1 MEESREME
9 WNATWNDPLTKYLAP
24 YHELMG
30 DKRTHN
36 TFDEII
42 RGIIGAGSIICQQI
56 AAHSPQLSQGKRGAQ
71 RVIRLASGESTK
83 RSEIDA
89 EHLTAQLR
97 TAAAEYL
104 GQSSDEEI
112 WLAADGS
119 DLRKPYASELP
130 YLMQVKDLDGKGL
143 VPGYRTLN
151 VLGITPGRRG
161 ILYHRLFSSEA
172 PGFISEP
179 AEVQQALKEVSQALA
194 PFKEQKTITWITDR
208 GFDDVAAWRTIW
220 ENNEHLVCRI
230 YHTERLVEI
239 PGPDGQWVQ
248 GNLVQAQ
255 QQVRKI
261 ARVETVMEVQRGK
274 QPRPKRQPVEVE
286 IAACPVRLTYST
298 AVRRKGPGE
307 KLTKTLWLVQVSVL
321 GTKQAPWLL
330 LTDWPV
336 EDEQS
341 ALRIFTM
348 YRERWAAEDSF
359 KVTKQ
364 CLGWEE
370 VQVLDWKALQTLVAL
385 AWVTAGFLYQMGVSF
400 QWEEVQLIAKLGGW
414 EPHKDRHPGKI
425 ILLRGLRRLIDML
438 VTQAMLSRYAASH
451 QGLPPNITA
460 FLQGWTPPNQL

>member
-1 MEESREME
+1 MEERREME
-9 WNATWNDPLTKYLAP
+9 WNATWNDPLTEYLAP

-30 DKRTHN
+30 DKRTRT
-36 TFDEII
+36 TFDETIK
-42 RGIIGAGSIICQQI
+42 GIIGAGSVICQQI
-56 AAHSPQLSQGKRGAQ
+56 AAHSPLLSQGERGAQ

-83 RSEIDA
+83 RSELDA
-89 EHLTAQLR
+89 EHLTARLR

-151 VLGITPGRRG
+151 VLGVTPGRRG
-161 ILYHRLFSSEA
+161 ILYHRLFSSQA
-172 PGFISEP
+172 PGFVSEP
-179 AEVQQALKEVSQALA
+179 AEVQQALKTVSQALA
-194 PFKEQKTITWITDR
+194 PFKKTITWITDR

-220 ENNEHLVCRI
+220 EQGEHLVCRI
-230 YHTERLVEI
+230 YHLERLVEVM
-239 PGPDGQWVQ
+239 GPDGQWVRI
-248 GNLVQAQ
+248 NLAQAQ
-255 QQVRKI
+255 KQVQKI
-261 ARVETVMEVQRGK
+261 ARVETTMEVQRGK
-274 QPRPKRQPVEVE
+274 QTRPKRQPVEVE

-298 AVRRKGPGE
+298 AVRRKGEGE
-307 KLTKTLWLVQVSVL
+307 QVTKTLWLVQVSVL

-370 VQVLDWKALQTLVAL
+370 VQVLDWQALQTLVAL

-414 EPHKDRHPGKI
+414 EPHKNRKPGRI
-425 ILLRGLRRLIDML
+425 ILMRGLHRLIDML
-438 VTQAMLSRYAASH
+438 VTQAVLSRYAASH
-451 QGLPPNITA
+451 GGLPPNIAA